1 MSSFEEFLSLLEA
14 LVLSTERLQG
24 INGIKD
30 ELNDA
35 VLLKFAGSDNFGT
48 NKESKKG
55 EGFVR
60 NFKSEE
66 SKHWFNGLDREIV
79 YARDWAVIVFLVLDG
94 FF

>member
-1 MSSFEEFLSLLEA
+1 MEA

-60 NFKSEE
+60 NFKTKNG
-66 SKHWFNGLDREIV
+66 KHDN
-79 YARDWAVIVFLVLDG
+79 
-94 FF
+94 